1 MYSVN
6 FGDKNSYTDFGLI
19 LMPKTR
25 PFPTPKTNYV
35 SIEGKDGDLDL
46 TTSLTGD
53 VRYNNID
60 GYTLEFYLVDKRTD
74 WETTLLKLSTHIHG
88 KKLPLSYSEDPDWYY
103 VGRYTINELE
113 SDRNIGLLSIECNF
127 EPYRYKKTETIKS
140 ITGVGTLTLS
150 NTRKWVMPT
159 ITSTESMEFTFE
171 GKQFVV
177 NGTLQSPDIIL
188 KEGENTIEVTSGTGT
203 LTVTYREAKL

>member
-1 MYSVN
+1 MNSVN
-6 FGDKNSYTDFGLI
+6 FGDKNSYTDLGLI

-35 SIEGKDGDLDL
+35 SIEGRDGDLDL

-53 VRYNNID
+53 VKYENIS
-60 GYTLEFYLVDKRTD
+60 YSLEFYLKDKRVD
-74 WETTLLKLSTHIHG
+74 WETTLLELSTYLHG
-88 KKLPLSYSEDPDWYY
+88 KKMNLSFSDDPDWYY
-103 VGRYTINELE
+103 VGRYTLNPVE
-113 SDRNIGLLSIECNF
+113 SDKNIGLVSIECNL
-127 EPYRYKKTETIKS
+127 EPYRLKATETIKT

-159 ITSTESMEFTFE
+159 ITSSESMEFIFE
-171 GKQFVV
+171 NKKFVV

-188 KEGENTIEVTSGTGT
+188 KEGENKIEVTSGNGT
-203 LTVTYREAKL
+203 LSVIYREGKL